1 MPNTYLAPNVLDIT
15 AQDEQLVHMG
25 LNKDA
30 IEQAI
35 KDGLIQFMRTTPL
48 HPLTHGGATAW
59 GEIVFALRGKL
70 ITLSN
75 EWSYYQKGG
84 LSLTHNK
91 MTGIALVV
99 TSGDKETGL
108 AHGQPSTKNKKGPS
122 TRSIVNCNQT
132 QDMFDEPMQDFEN
145 TITLPIDTTQ
155 TWVLLYHFD
164 KAIKEIRFE
173 LSLPS
178 STAKISGKDDKL
190 KIDSWKTRILFE
202 PMPFDMNYSIE
213 LTEGTTFSDDI
224 SFDVSKKA

>member
-1 MPNTYLAPNVLDIT
+1 MPNTHSALNIVDIT
-15 AQDEQLVHMG
+15 VQDEQLELMG

-35 KDGLIQFMRTTPL
+35 KDGLIQFKRTTPL
-48 HPLTHGGATAW
+48 HPLTHGGSTAW

-70 ITLSN
+70 ITMSN

-84 LSLTHNK
+84 LSITHNK
-91 MTGIALVV
+91 ETGVALVV

-122 TRSIVNCNQT
+122 TRSIVSCNQT
-132 QDMFDEPMQDFEN
+132 QDMFDEPVNNFEN

-202 PMPFDMNYSIE
+202 PMPFDMNSNIE
-213 LTEGTTFSDDI
+213 PMENITFSDDI
-224 SFDVSKKA
+224 SFNVSKKA